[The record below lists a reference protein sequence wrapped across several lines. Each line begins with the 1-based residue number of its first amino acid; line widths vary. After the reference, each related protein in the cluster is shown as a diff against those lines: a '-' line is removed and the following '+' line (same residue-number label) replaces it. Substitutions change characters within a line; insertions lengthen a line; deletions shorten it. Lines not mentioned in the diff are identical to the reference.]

1 MHMAGFSEPPET
13 PRDGAGRALPGSTM
27 ARTGSLG
34 RYALDLNGYGCTSDR
49 LRQLLRQLQ
58 DRLAGIESSM
68 KPFTAAVAQID
79 GWWIGWIEQVPGVNC
94 QERTKDEL
102 LRSLRVTLR
111 EALED
116 LSQDDLADL
125 GIG

>member
-1 MHMAGFSEPPET
+1 
-13 PRDGAGRALPGSTM
+13 
-27 ARTGSLG
+27 
-34 RYALDLNGYGCTSDR
+34 
-49 LRQLLRQLQ
+49 
-58 DRLAGIESSM
+58 M

-111 EALED
+111 EALEA

>member
-1 MHMAGFSEPPET
+1 
-13 PRDGAGRALPGSTM
+13 
-27 ARTGSLG
+27 
-34 RYALDLNGYGCTSDR
+34 
-49 LRQLLRQLQ
+49 
-58 DRLAGIESSM
+58 M
-68 KPFTAAVAQID
+68 KQFTAAVAQID

-102 LRSLRVTLR
+102 LRSLKVTLR

-116 LSQDDLADL
+116 PSQDDLADL